1 MPQGYGQGRRR
12 AARWVA
18 AAVLLAHLAVLG
30 GALRLTVWRDRH
42 GPAPE
47 RQPLVVRLML
57 PPAAAPAA
65 APRQAAA
72 PARALPAR
80 REPQAITL
88 PAPAVEATEPPAQPS
103 QPAPVAV
110 TGEVAA
116 SAPPPLDLRLPRG
129 ASAPWRAHN
138 PALDDPRANSRKA
151 TMEENLAAAM
161 GGDGRWVMELLDG
174 DRIRYRRGNQCVEV
188 QRTRAGQLELANG
201 AFRNLWAAKGC

>member
-1 MPQGYGQGRRR
+1 
-12 AARWVA
+12 VA
-18 AAVLLAHLAVLG
+18 AAVLLAHVALLG

-65 APRQAAA
+65 APRQPAA

-80 REPQAITL
+80 REPQAIAL
-88 PAPAVEATEPPAQPS
+88 PAPVVEATQPPAP
-103 QPAPVAV
+103 PAPAAV
-110 TGEVAA
+110 TAEVPA

-138 PALDDPRANSRKA
+138 PALDDPRANSRQA
-151 TMEENLAAAM
+151 TLEENLAAAM
-161 GGDGRWVMELLDG
+161 GGDGRWVMERLDG

>member
-1 MPQGYGQGRRR
+1 
-12 AARWVA
+12 VA
-18 AAVLLAHLAVLG
+18 AAVLLAHVALLG

-57 PPAAAPAA
+57 PPAPAPAT
-65 APRQAAA
+65 APRQPAA

-80 REPQAITL
+80 REPQAIT
-88 PAPAVEATEPPAQPS
+88 
-103 QPAPVAV
+103 QPAPVAEAPEPLPPPAPAAV
-110 TGEVAA
+110 TAEVPA
-116 SAPPPLDLRLPRG
+116 SAPPPLDLRLPRS

-151 TMEENLAAAM
+151 TLEENLAAAM
-161 GGDGRWVMELLDG
+161 GGDGRWVMERLDV
-174 DRIRYRRGNQCVEV
+174 DRIRYRRGNQCIEV
-188 QRTRAGQLELANG
+188 HRTRAGQLELANG